1 MSIRT
6 RRSVCVVLGLVL
18 GGCAA
23 TPDPPPAESVVLGV
37 LADTSGSGA
46 EVGAEAVR
54 GAELAVELVNQ
65 PHPDVGVPLATGT
78 GLPGMAGAQVRLV
91 VGDTGGDPDAAEAT
105 VDELAAAGPVAAL
118 VASDSVDVVEV
129 AAAYAARR
137 EVPFVDAATSADHL
151 LDLGL
156 DWYFRLGPAD
166 RMLAETVFAL
176 LRADP
181 PPGDGRAVLLTAASD
196 AGAGVAGLA
205 RGAGLTVVQTVQV
218 DAGGQ
223 DQARIQL
230 VEAAPEVV
238 VAVAAT
244 RAQARLLDE
253 VLAGVEPS
261 SVVVALG
268 SGFDPSQNVGLVG
281 AVRPVAWSDEFASR
295 HPLATTVDDL
305 YEARYEQPMTGAAA
319 AGFTAVLTAAVAVD
333 AAGAG
338 DPATV
343 RVGLRQLSVP
353 ATRLVMPWLG
363 VEFAANGQN
372 ESAAV
377 LVEQRT
383 GQGWQVVFPEE
394 LAAGPVAWPDPSP
407 SRDSG
412 VTP

>member
-1 MSIRT
+1 
-6 RRSVCVVLGLVL
+6 
-18 GGCAA
+18 
-23 TPDPPPAESVVLGV
+23 
-37 LADTSGSGA
+37 
-46 EVGAEAVR
+46 
-54 GAELAVELVNQ
+54 
-65 PHPDVGVPLATGT
+65 
-78 GLPGMAGAQVRLV
+78 MAGAQVRLV

-118 VASDSVDVVEV
+118 VAFDSVDVVAV
-129 AAAYAARR
+129 ASAYATRR
-137 EVPFVDAATSADHL
+137 EVPMVDAATSADHL

-181 PPGDGRAVLLTAASD
+181 PPGEGRVVLLTAGAD
-196 AGAGVAGLA
+196 AGAGVAGVA
-205 RGAGLTVVQTVQV
+205 RGAGLTVVETVQV

-223 DQARIQL
+223 DEARVRL

-261 SVVVALG
+261 PLVALG
-268 SGFDPSQNVGLVG
+268 SGYDRSENVGLVG
-281 AVRPVAWSDEFASR
+281 AVRSVAWSEDFAAR
-295 HPLATTVDDL
+295 HPLATAVGDL
-305 YEARYEQPMTGAAA
+305 YEARYEQPITGAAA
-319 AGFTAVLTAAVAVD
+319 AGFTAVLTAATAVD
-333 AAGAG
+333 TAGAG
-338 DPATV
+338 DPAAV

-377 LVEQRT
+377 LVEQRS
-383 GQGWQVVFPEE
+383 GQGWQVVFPRE
-394 LAAGPVAWPDPSP
+394 LAAGPVAWPDPP
-407 SRDSG
+407 PPPESG
-412 VTP
+412 GTL